1 VFNPI
6 EQGVQMAQEKIRES
20 IIAGSWYPANA
31 SALRKDLNRYLE
43 QARPPEIQ
51 GDLKAVIVPHAGY
64 LYSGGIAAH
73 AYRLVQHQPFDRVL
87 IIAPSHRAYFKGAS
101 VYTPGGYRTP
111 LGIVSLDR
119 EIIDVLLSHPSV
131 IRFVPEADA
140 QEHSLE
146 IQLPFLQVVLKEF
159 SLTPI
164 IMGEQSLP
172 FCRQLA
178 EVISQACRGLKVL
191 LVASSDLSHFHPS
204 TEAKHL
210 DRIVCDSVAAY
221 DPESLSHRLE
231 QGECE
236 ACGAGPILTVMLAA
250 RELGANTAKVLH
262 YANSG
267 DISGDHH
274 RVVGYLAAALSSNP

>member
-1 VFNPI
+1 
-6 EQGVQMAQEKIRES
+6 MAQETIRES
-20 IIAGSWYPANA
+20 VIAGSWYPGNA
-31 SALRKDLNRYLE
+31 SSLRKDLNRYLE

-51 GDLKAVIVPHAGY
+51 GDLRALLVPHAGY
-64 LYSGGIAAH
+64 VYSGGVAAH
-73 AYRLVQHQPFDRVL
+73 AYRLLQDRPFDRVMIL
-87 IIAPSHRAYFKGAS
+87 APSHRAYFKGAS

-111 LGIVSLDR
+111 LGIVPLDR
-119 EIIDVLLSHPSV
+119 EIIDALLNHPSV

-159 SLTPI
+159 RLTPI
-164 IMGEQSLP
+164 IMGEKSIS

-178 EVISQACRGLKVL
+178 KVISEASRGLNVL

-204 TEAKHL
+204 TEAKRL
-210 DRIVCDSVAAY
+210 DRVVCDNVAAY
-221 DPESLSHRLE
+221 DPESLSRRLE

-236 ACGAGPILTVMLAA
+236 ACGAGPMLTVMLAA

-262 YANSG
+262 YADSG
-267 DISGDHH
+267 DISGDPHS
-274 RVVGYLAAALSSNP
+274 VVGYMAAALSNNS